1 MALIQRCRL
10 SKLGDLHDAE
20 PFQLGLLGALLG
32 QLEARP
38 ALPMPEATN
47 LVPNI
52 GVLLELVEDQAAAA
66 PALLVRSVALLNLL
80 PCHNSPTVRAK
91 MKAAL
96 LFEARDAL
104 LFESLHRVAELPC
117 EASLQLLAH
126 LQPPVLREA
135 SVCLLLLLLLL
146 DEVRLRVRVRVRV
159 ILS

>member
-91 MKAAL
+91 RKA
-96 LFEARDAL
+96 
-104 LFESLHRVAELPC
+104 
-117 EASLQLLAH
+117 
-126 LQPPVLREA
+126 
-135 SVCLLLLLLLL
+135 
-146 DEVRLRVRVRVRV
+146 
-159 ILS
+159 

>member
-52 GVLLELVEDQAAAA
+52 GVLLELVEDQA
-66 PALLVRSVALLNLL
+66 RI
-80 PCHNSPTVRAK
+80 RA
-91 MKAAL
+91 
-96 LFEARDAL
+96 
-104 LFESLHRVAELPC
+104 
-117 EASLQLLAH
+117 
-126 LQPPVLREA
+126 
-135 SVCLLLLLLLL
+135 
-146 DEVRLRVRVRVRV
+146 RVRVQGQGPGLGLGLGVG
-159 ILS
+159 LGLGLGLGLLE